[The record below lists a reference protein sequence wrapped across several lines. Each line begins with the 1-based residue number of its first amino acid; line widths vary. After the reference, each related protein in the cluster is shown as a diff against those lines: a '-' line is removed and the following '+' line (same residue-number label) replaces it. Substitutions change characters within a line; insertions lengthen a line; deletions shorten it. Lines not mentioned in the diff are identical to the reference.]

1 VLGSGDGPT
10 RHHRRSTQPV
20 SSQLTVD
27 ARRRIAELLAG
38 SPIPPSALP
47 HNLPLYMRKDV
58 VADILVIN
66 DLYQR
71 ILAVPGSVFEFGTR
85 WGRRLSVLL
94 ALRELYEP
102 YNYTRQIVGFDT
114 FSGIPGVHEHDGA
127 YTEIRVGSMSVVDDY
142 ADHLE
147 EILDA
152 LESETAQGHIRRFD
166 VCRGDVIRTL
176 PEYLDAHP
184 ETIVSLAYF
193 DLDLYEP
200 TKTCL
205 QAIRPHLVPGSVVAF
220 DELAHQNFPGE
231 TVAVLQE
238 LASLRGTF
246 EKLPYSRYPAFVT
259 IQP

>member
-1 VLGSGDGPT
+1 VET
-10 RHHRRSTQPV
+10 
-20 SSQLTVD
+20 
-27 ARRRIAELLAG
+27 RRRIAELLAG

-47 HNLPLYMRKDV
+47 NNLPLYMRKDA
-58 VADILVIN
+58 VADVLVIN
-66 DLYQR
+66 DLYMR
-71 ILAVPGSVFEFGTR
+71 ILTVPGSVLEFGTR
-85 WGRRLSVLL
+85 WGRHLALLL
-94 ALRELYEP
+94 ALREMYEP
-102 YNYTRQIVGFDT
+102 YNYTRRIVGFDT
-114 FSGIPGVHEHDGA
+114 FSGFPGVHEHDGA
-127 YTEIRVGSMSVVDDY
+127 YREIRPGSMSVVDGY

-166 VCRGDVIRTL
+166 VRRGDVIKTL
-176 PEYLDAHP
+176 PEYLDDHP

-200 TKTCL
+200 TKACL
-205 QAIRPHLVPGSVVAF
+205 QAIRPRLVPGSVVAF

-238 LASLRGTF
+238 LTLLRGKL

-259 IQP
+259 IQR

>member
-1 VLGSGDGPT
+1 MVSINAPGRKGKIVRAYDCNSAGEGVLGGGDSPT
-10 RHHRRSTQPV
+10 RRDQRSTQPV
-20 SSQLTVD
+20 ASQLTMD

-47 HNLPLYMRKDV
+47 NNLPLYMRKDV
-58 VADILVIN
+58 VADVLVIN
-66 DLYQR
+66 DLYRR

-85 WGRRLSVLL
+85 WGRRLALFL
-94 ALRELYEP
+94 AFRELYEP
-102 YNYTRQIVGFDT
+102 YDFTRQIVGFDT
-114 FSGIPGVHEHDGA
+114 FSGFPGVHEHDGA
-127 YTEIRVGSMSVVDDY
+127 YAEIRPGSMSVVDDY

-152 LESETAQGHIRRFD
+152 LESDTAQGHIRRFD
-166 VCRGDVIRTL
+166 IRRGDVIQTV

-193 DLDLYEP
+193 
-200 TKTCL
+200 
-205 QAIRPHLVPGSVVAF
+205 
-220 DELAHQNFPGE
+220 PGE

-238 LASLRGTF
+238 LASLRGKF

-259 IQP
+259 IQQ